1 MNVTEIKQKANEL
14 SELCLKDANG
24 FAHTYVGLYD
34 SGEFTDEELNVI
46 LNLNDVYVAVKQGYM
61 SREEGA
67 AEQKRILSG
76 GKNE

>member
-14 SELCLKDANG
+14 SELCLKDADK

-34 SGEFTDEELNVI
+34 SGEFTDEELDII
-46 LNLNDVYVAVKQGYM
+46 LKLSDVYVAVKQGYM
-61 SREEGA
+61 RREEGA

-76 GKNE
+76 GKSE